1 MRAVSDSVW
10 WVSAAVGYLQVNSE
24 NGVGY
29 CVPTNGSVDE
39 VIAGLARASA
49 SAAAGVSGDHTVA
62 IQPQIDTHGKP
73 IWQSLVHLACTY
85 NSAQMESFC
94 AHAGSN
100 ASKTQQ
106 KTNCY
111 S

>member
-24 NGVGY
+24 NSVGY

-62 IQPQIDTHGKP
+62 IAVGSPLAARLDSMAP
-73 IWQSLVHLACTY
+73 IVKQ
-85 NSAQMESFC
+85 
-94 AHAGSN
+94 
-100 ASKTQQ
+100 
-106 KTNCY
+106 
-111 S
+111 